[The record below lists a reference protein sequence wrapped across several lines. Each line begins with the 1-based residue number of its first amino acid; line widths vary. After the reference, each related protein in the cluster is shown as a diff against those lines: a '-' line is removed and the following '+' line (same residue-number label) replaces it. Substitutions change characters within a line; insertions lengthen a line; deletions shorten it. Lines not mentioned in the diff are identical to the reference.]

1 MRKHSAVITDFEPLG
16 CVPQSECFTKIGGT
30 PPLCYPRKE
39 LLKRAQFGRER
50 MLDVVQSWRH
60 ESPEAIVDA
69 LLHAVMLF
77 SGRAVQVDDMTA
89 MVIKVVEEPT
99 G

>member
-1 MRKHSAVITDFEPLG
+1 
-16 CVPQSECFTKIGGT
+16 
-30 PPLCYPRKE
+30 
-39 LLKRAQFGRER
+39 